1 MSPQRQWLTG
11 VNRWTT
17 LGLGHK
23 VGGSADNDTF
33 RILRG
38 AMMSEGTTAAEYS
51 GEPVK
56 YPSLRVMD
64 LSHEAAAVTE
74 EYRNQ
79 VLSRV
84 NDSCLR
90 LSVFQ
95 GKYRWHVHPGS
106 DELFVVLEGAVVIEF
121 KDGSSIRIG
130 PLQAAT
136 VPAGVVHRTIGVGR
150 TVNLCFEKSQA
161 ETAFLDE

>member
-33 RILRG
+33 RIMRG

-56 YPSLRVMD
+56 YPSLQVID
-64 LSHEAAAVTE
+64 LAREAAAVTE

>member
-1 MSPQRQWLTG
+1 M
-11 VNRWTT
+11 NRGT
-17 LGLGHK
+17 
-23 VGGSADNDTF
+23 SAA
-33 RILRG
+33 G
-38 AMMSEGTTAAEYS
+38 YS
-51 GEPVK
+51 SEPVK
-56 YPSLRVMD
+56 YPSLRVID
-64 LSHEAAAVTE
+64 LPQEARAVTE

-79 VLSRV
+79 VLNRV

-95 GKYRWHVHPGS
+95 GKYRWHVHPAS
-106 DELFVVLEGAVVIEF
+106 DELFVVLEGAIIIEM

-150 TVNLCFEKSQA
+150 TVNLCFEKAEA
-161 ETAFLDE
+161 ETVFLDE

>member
-1 MSPQRQWLTG
+1 
-11 VNRWTT
+11 
-17 LGLGHK
+17 
-23 VGGSADNDTF
+23 
-33 RILRG
+33 
-38 AMMSEGTTAAEYS
+38 MSEGTTAAEYS

-64 LSHEAAAVTE
+64 LSQEAAAVTE

-90 LSVFQ
+90 LAVFQ

-161 ETAFLDE
+161 ETVFLDE